1 MKLHFFF
8 LAAGFLRMRTEAGV
22 TSTSC
27 RGGQALRLR
36 FRLEGSLRTA
46 HARLD
51 IVLRSSS
58 RVRRLANNYSALPRP
73 ALLATSAPHPHLVIR
88 NVLQARKGRDS
99 QSQKLLIL
107 PKALATVA
115 HA

>member
-46 HARLD
+46 HTRLD

-73 ALLATSAPHPHLVIR
+73 ALLATSGPHPTSSS
-88 NVLQARKGRDS
+88 AMYCKPG
-99 QSQKLLIL
+99 KEG
-107 PKALATVA
+107 TVKVRSCSFFRRL
-115 HA
+115 